1 METKKLTEELILE
14 KLEEKG
20 VVYPREL
27 DTEEAE
33 KVVLEYYD
41 AEIKTDW
48 NGSCQLYFYTQTT
61 ADGYEVYMATEDDR
75 SPYIEQDLYY
85 YESDWLEK
93 LPQAIY
99 YGLAIYMDE
108 YNKDGYAYQ
117 DAIEEVYEEYWS
129 DMKQE
134 VENELIEEGYEYE
147 KNEE

>member
-1 METKKLTEELILE
+1 METKKLTEDLILQR
-14 KLEEKG
+14 LDEKG
-20 VVYPREL
+20 VIYPREL

-33 KVVLEYYD
+33 KIVLKHYD
-41 AEIKTDW
+41 AEITTEW
-48 NGSCQLYFYTQTT
+48 NSCQLYFYTQTT

-99 YGLAIYMDE
+99 DGLCIYIDE
-108 YNKDGYAYQ
+108 YNKDEYAYQ

-134 VENELIEEGYEYE
+134 VENELIEEGYEWE
-147 KNEE
+147 KEEA

>member
-1 METKKLTEELILE
+1 METKKLTEDLILE

-27 DTEEAE
+27 DVEEAE

-41 AEIKTDW
+41 AEITTEWK
-48 NGSCQLYFYTQTT
+48 SHCQMYFYAQTT

-85 YESDWLEK
+85 YESDWFEK

-99 YGLAIYMDE
+99 DGLCIHVDE
-108 YNKDGYAYQ
+108 YNKEDYAYQ
-117 DAIEEVYEEYWS
+117 DAIEEVYEEYWN

-134 VENELIEEGYEYE
+134 IENELIEEGYEWE
-147 KNEE
+147 KEKA

>member
-48 NGSCQLYFYTQTT
+48 SNSCQMYFYTQTT
-61 ADGYEVYMATEDDR
+61 ADGYEVYMATEDER

-99 YGLAIYMDE
+99 DGLAIYIDE
-108 YNKDGYAYQ
+108 YNKDEYAYQ
-117 DAIEEVYEEYWS
+117 DAIEEVYEEYWN

-134 VENELIEEGYEYE
+134 VEDQLIEDGYAYPE
-147 KNEE
+147 K

>member
-14 KLEEKG
+14 KLENKG
-20 VVYPREL
+20 VAYPRDL

-33 KVVLEYYD
+33 KVVLKYYD
-41 AEIKTDW
+41 AEITTEW
-48 NGSCQLYFYTQTT
+48 NSCQLYFYTQTT

-99 YGLAIYMDE
+99 DGLCIYIDE
-108 YNKDGYAYQ
+108 YNKDEYAYQ

-134 VENELIEEGYEYE
+134 VENELIEEGYEWE
-147 KNEE
+147 KEEA

>member
-14 KLEEKG
+14 KLENKG
-20 VVYPREL
+20 VAYPRDL

-33 KVVLEYYD
+33 KVVLKYYD
-41 AEIKTDW
+41 AEITTEW
-48 NGSCQLYFYTQTT
+48 NSCQLYFYTQTT

-99 YGLAIYMDE
+99 DGLCIYIDE
-108 YNKDGYAYQ
+108 YNKDEYAYQ

-134 VENELIEEGYEYE
+134 VENELIEEGYEWEEE
-147 KNEE
+147 KA

>member
-1 METKKLTEELILE
+1 METKKLTEDLILQR
-14 KLEEKG
+14 LDEKG
-20 VVYPREL
+20 VIYPREL

-33 KVVLEYYD
+33 KIVLKHYD
-41 AEIKTDW
+41 AEITTEW
-48 NGSCQLYFYTQTT
+48 NSCQLYFYTQTT

-99 YGLAIYMDE
+99 DGLCIYIDE
-108 YNKDGYAYQ
+108 YNKDEYAYQ

-134 VENELIEEGYEYE
+134 VENELIEKGYEWE
-147 KNEE
+147 KEEA

>member
-1 METKKLTEELILE
+1 METKKLTEDLILQ
-14 KLEEKG
+14 KLDEKG
-20 VVYPREL
+20 VIYPREL

-33 KVVLEYYD
+33 KIVLKHYD

-48 NGSCQLYFYTQTT
+48 SGSCQIYFYTQTT
-61 ADGYEVYMATEDDR
+61 ADGYEVYMATEDER

-99 YGLAIYMDE
+99 DGLAIYIDE
-108 YNKDGYAYQ
+108 YNKDEYAYQ
-117 DAIEEVYEEYWS
+117 DAIEEVYEEYWN

-134 VENELIEEGYEYE
+134 VENELIEEGYEWE
-147 KNEE
+147 KEEA

>member
-1 METKKLTEELILE
+1 METKKLTEDLILQR
-14 KLEEKG
+14 LDEKG
-20 VVYPREL
+20 VIYPREL

-33 KVVLEYYD
+33 KIVLKHYD
-41 AEIKTDW
+41 AEITTEW
-48 NGSCQLYFYTQTT
+48 NSCQLYFYTQTT

-99 YGLAIYMDE
+99 DGLCIYIDE
-108 YNKDGYAYQ
+108 YNKDEYAYA
-117 DAIEEVYEEYWS
+117 DAIEEVYEEYWN